1 MLSPRT
7 IAAACTSTLE
17 EKFIKYVMCD
27 YTPRYP
33 RELPTCRWV
42 SYPVLFNLMHP
53 HAPMEVWMMGPGN
66 LKQLVTQ
73 WYSKHPTFAGLD
85 PSMWCRRC
93 KEPDPDAAP
102 GCDTNKHVYKFS
114 FEYTPGAGR

>member
-1 MLSPRT
+1 MQ
-7 IAAACTSTLE
+7 
-17 EKFIKYVMCD
+17 
-27 YTPRYP
+27 YTYP
-33 RELPTCRWV
+33 AYRG
-42 SYPVLFNLMHP
+42 N
-53 HAPMEVWMMGPGN
+53 PGN
-66 LKQLVTQ
+66 LKQLITQ

-85 PSMWCRRC
+85 TSMWYNPAHNPNPNPRPRTPTPFRHQNPNSNTMKIPILTLNPRHHPTRCRRC